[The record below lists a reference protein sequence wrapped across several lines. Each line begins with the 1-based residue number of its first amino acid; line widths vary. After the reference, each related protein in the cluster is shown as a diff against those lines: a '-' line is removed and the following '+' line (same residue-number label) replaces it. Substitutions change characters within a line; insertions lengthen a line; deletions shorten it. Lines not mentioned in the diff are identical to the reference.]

1 MRPSTHASQSSQFH
15 WRIAAVSLAAI
26 LVAFWFSALYF
37 QLPDRIGGH
46 FPTAFASFGLLF
58 APFWFFGFGLAEP
71 LALAIRSHVARVLV
85 PGLLVVPYLLFT
97 LPRHEARAEFIAIF
111 LGVPIV
117 LSALMEFAPP
127 NSTAFSWQDAVALI
141 VAGAPID
148 LRLLGGSW
156 PHPGLSAMP
165 KLLLVDT
172 ALYVYLVIRRL
183 PRVGFDFHVRLR
195 DLLAGLREFAFYAPI
210 AIGLGLLLH
219 FIRPNFHARSAAEI
233 AGAYLVTFFFVA
245 IPEELFFRGLLQN
258 LLEGRI
264 GRTRALLVAAAIF
277 GLSHFNKPLPFNWR
291 YVIMAA
297 IAGVFYG
304 RSWLDR
310 RRVASSAITHS
321 TVDVVWSLWW
331 R

>member
-1 MRPSTHASQSSQFH
+1 MAL
-15 WRIAAVSLAAI
+15 AMLAAM
-26 LVAFWFSALYF
+26 LVAFWYAAFF
-37 QLPDRIGGH
+37 FKLPERIGGH
-46 FPTAFASFGLLF
+46 FPSAFASFALLF
-58 APFWFFGFGLAEP
+58 TPFWLFGFGLAEQ
-71 LALAIRSHVARVLV
+71 LAAKLRSRAVRVLL
-85 PGLLVVPYLLFT
+85 PATLVIPYLVFSI
-97 LPRHEARAEFIAIF
+97 PRGEARAIYVAVFIA
-111 LGVPIV
+111 VPV
-117 LSALMEFAPP
+117 GLAALMEFAPP
-127 NSTAFSWQDAVALI
+127 GSAAFSWQDAVALI

-172 ALYVYLVIRRL
+172 VLYVYLVVRRL
-183 PRVGFDFHVRLR
+183 PRVGFDFRVRLR
-195 DLLAGLREFAFYAPI
+195 DVLIGLREFGFYAPI
-210 AIGLGLLLH
+210 AIGLGLILH

-258 LLEGRI
+258 LLEGRM
-264 GRTRALLVAAAIF
+264 GKYPALFLAAAIF
-277 GLSHFNKPLPFNWR
+277 GMSHFNKSTNAVTGATLFNWR
-291 YVIMAA
+291 YVLMAA

-304 RSWLDR
+304 RSWIDR